1 MFDILIKNGAVVD
14 GTGSEPRTADIAI
27 QGDRIVAVGKISEPA
42 LRVIDA
48 EGLLVTPGF
57 VDIHTHYDA
66 QATWSTHMTPSS
78 AHGVTTAVMGNC
90 GVGFAPCRP
99 ENRDGLI
106 ELMEGVEDIPG
117 VVMAEGL
124 PWDWESFPEFMDS
137 VDKRPRDI
145 DLAVFLPHSPL
156 RVHVMGER
164 GLRRED
170 ATDEDL
176 KAMADLAREAA
187 EAGAIGFATSRLSVH
202 KSSAGDLIP
211 SYKAAA
217 RELIAISRGVAEGG
231 AAILQSSFEPSSPG
245 TTTADLQL
253 FSELSKATGLPLT
266 FSMAQADVAPDL
278 WKSILTQ
285 LTEINAN
292 GAKLSGQVLPRPIGL
307 LVGLDATAHP
317 FSLCP
322 SYAELAH
329 LPLAEKVAR
338 MRDPELRAKLLAEEP
353 MDHSQ
358 AIVKMARKLDSIYEL
373 GNPPNYEPKPEDSIA
388 NRAARAGS
396 DALPYVYDLLVANN
410 GENLLYIPLANFSD
424 KSLDAVNAMLD
435 HPDITLGLGDGGA
448 HYGLICDSSFTTFV
462 ITHWC
467 RDRQGPQRELG
478 EMIRRL
484 TWEPAQLVG
493 LKDRGLIKPGYK
505 ADINLID
512 FDKLELH
519 HPEMVRD
526 LPGGGKRLYQ
536 SADGYVETILS
547 GVTTYKH
554 GQPTEQLPGKLIR
567 GPRQAP
573 AAA

>member
-1 MFDILIKNGAVVD
+1 
-14 GTGSEPRTADIAI
+14 
-27 QGDRIVAVGKISEPA
+27 
-42 LRVIDA
+42 
-48 EGLLVTPGF
+48 
-57 VDIHTHYDA
+57 
-66 QATWSTHMTPSS
+66 
-78 AHGVTTAVMGNC
+78 
-90 GVGFAPCRP
+90 
-99 ENRDGLI
+99 
-106 ELMEGVEDIPG
+106 
-117 VVMAEGL
+117 
-124 PWDWESFPEFMDS
+124 
-137 VDKRPRDI
+137 
-145 DLAVFLPHSPL
+145 
-156 RVHVMGER
+156 
-164 GLRRED
+164 
-170 ATDEDL
+170 
-176 KAMADLAREAA
+176 
-187 EAGAIGFATSRLSVH
+187 
-202 KSSAGDLIP
+202 
-211 SYKAAA
+211 
-217 RELIAISRGVAEGG
+217 
-231 AAILQSSFEPSSPG
+231 
-245 TTTADLQL
+245 
-253 FSELSKATGLPLT
+253 LT

-536 SADGYVETILS
+536 SAEGYVETILS

-554 GQPTEQLPGKLIR
+554 GQPTEQLPGKLI
-567 GPRQAP
+567 
-573 AAA
+573 